1 MNIIIYTLVFLGI
14 AYFLLKLLA
23 NTSSKKISKHLRK
36 LIFLGLIILAVLLVV
51 AGKFLLSIPLTLLS
65 LALVKLKGFSI
76 FQLIGLF
83 RLIQTLRNSGRFS
96 FNQNIYAAG
105 MSVFND
111 DLSLNISKTIK
122 HAEEIIDN
130 GCHGVAIFGS
140 TGQAQLISVSEK
152 ISLLN
157 ELSKSKYREKYLI
170 GTGLNSLNE
179 TINLMK
185 VSNSLNFSDFLI
197 MPPAYY
203 KYGDSEVIE
212 FYSKVVEAVP
222 NSKIILY
229 NFEKLC
235 GYKFSVEC
243 VEELV
248 KKFPKQIVGVK
259 DSSYN
264 LYENLKIDNFSVM
277 PGSELKLLKGL
288 ELGCDGIITATCNV
302 TANLSRKV
310 YDDFNEKKQQTVN
323 EMLCKVRGTFDQYN
337 LISGLH
343 SFMSDQDDC
352 YKNVV
357 PPVSLLNEK
366 DKKQLVEDLGK
377 LNFTL
382 GTLKAA

>member
-1 MNIIIYTLVFLGI
+1 M
-14 AYFLLKLLA
+14 
-23 NTSSKKISKHLRK
+23 SKI
-36 LIFLGLIILAVLLVV
+36 
-51 AGKFLLSIPLTLLS
+51 
-65 LALVKLKGFSI
+65 KG
-76 FQLIGLF
+76 
-83 RLIQTLRNSGRFS
+83 
-96 FNQNIYAAG
+96 IYAAS
-105 MSVFND
+105 MSVFNG
-111 DLSLNISKTIK
+111 DLSLNIEKTVS
-122 HAEEIIDN
+122 HAEKIIDQ

-140 TGQAQLISVSEK
+140 TGQAQLISISEK

-157 ELSKSKYREKYLI
+157 ELSRSKYKDKYLI

-179 TINLMK
+179 TINFIK
-185 VSNSLNFSDFLI
+185 VANTLNFTNFLI

-212 FYSKVVEAVP
+212 FYSRVVDAVP
-222 NSKIILY
+222 DSKIILY

-235 GYKFSVEC
+235 GYKFSIEC

-264 LYENLKIDNFSVM
+264 LYENLKIDDFSIM

-310 YDDFNEKKQQTVN
+310 YDDFNEKKPQTTN
-323 EMLCKVRGTFDQYN
+323 EILCKVRSTFDQFN

-343 SFMSDQDDC
+343 AFMSDQDEI
-352 YKNVV
+352 YKNVI
-357 PPVSLLNEK
+357 PPVSLLNQK
-366 DKKQLVEDLGK
+366 DKKQLIEDLSK
-377 LNFTL
+377 LNFTS
-382 GTLKAA
+382 GSLKKLKYN